1 MSIWQLVEE
10 VPKGCSTPDF
20 VQRPIALA
28 LQEGKAREGSGG
40 DGAPGPAP
48 AQPLTPVSARGLRS
62 REAKGC
68 RPTTGQASGK
78 EGGGVVSWGAEAHEA
93 ALGPAPSRPTSS
105 SAEAPSKRSEM
116 GLPHSGPGGP

>member
-28 LQEGKAREGSGG
+28 LQEGKAWEGTGG

-48 AQPLTPVSARGLRS
+48 AQPPTLVSATS
-62 REAKGC
+62 PFTWGC
-68 RPTTGQASGK
+68 RVPTGQ
-78 EGGGVVSWGAEAHEA
+78 GA
-93 ALGPAPSRPTSS
+93 
-105 SAEAPSKRSEM
+105 
-116 GLPHSGPGGP
+116 